1 MKTTTFKSLVDDKIN
16 ELKLIIAKTKTDDKI
31 TKNTRGTKLY
41 KLGRD
46 RRVLCL
52 IRTLLE
58 TCDESKL
65 SDADKD
71 TLTLLTTLENERTVY
86 KVEVHEGDSI
96 MDLLQKYQ
104 DVKDI
109 MSKITKACEQKN
121 LKQDFATGTIV
132 RA

>member
-1 MKTTTFKSLVDDKIN
+1 MKTTTFKSLVDEKIN
-16 ELKLIIAKTKTDDKI
+16 ELKSVIAETKTDDKI
-31 TKNTRGTKLY
+31 TRNTRGTKLY
-41 KLGRD
+41 KLGRN

-52 IRTLLE
+52 IRTLLD
-58 TCDESKL
+58 TYDENKL

-96 MDLLQKYQ
+96 MNLLQEYQ

-109 MSKITKACEQKN
+109 MSKITKACERSG
-121 LKQDFATGTIV
+121 LKQDFTTGTIV
-132 RA
+132 KA

>member
-1 MKTTTFKSLVDDKIN
+1 MKTTFKSLVDEKIN
-16 ELKLIIAKTKTDDKI
+16 ELKSVIAKTKTDDKI
-31 TKNTRGTKLY
+31 TNNTRGTKLY

-71 TLTLLTTLENERTVY
+71 TLTLLTTLENERTAY
-86 KVEVHEGDSI
+86 KVEVQEGDSI

-104 DVKDI
+104 DTKDI
-109 MSKITKACEQKN
+109 AAKIQKACERN
-121 LKQDFATGTIV
+121 GLKQDYATGTIV
-132 RA
+132 KA

>member
-1 MKTTTFKSLVDDKIN
+1 MKTTTFKSLVDGKIN
-16 ELKLIIAKTKTDDKI
+16 ELKSVIAETKTDGKI

-109 MSKITKACEQKN
+109 MSKITKACEREG

-132 RA
+132 KA

>member
-1 MKTTTFKSLVDDKIN
+1 MKTTFKSLVDEKIN
-16 ELKLIIAKTKTDDKI
+16 ELKSVIAVTKTDDKI
-31 TKNTRGTKLY
+31 TKNTRGTKMY

-65 SDADKD
+65 SDADRD
-71 TLTLLTTLENERTVY
+71 TLTLLTTLENERTAY
-86 KVEVHEGDSI
+86 KVEVQEGDSI

-104 DVKDI
+104 DTKDI
-109 MSKITKACEQKN
+109 AAKIQKACERN
-121 LKQDFATGTIV
+121 GLKQDYATGTIV
-132 RA
+132 KA